1 MGPLR
6 EFCRY
11 SRVRLWW
18 RTVRAVYDWRRSLV
32 RCAVMAS
39 VCRFFANEI
48 APFLVG
54 LGMEE
59 VDEAMVKI
67 RTLEKAATDWDL
79 ERRKLVEDGWSNSV
93 CMTCDEYD
101 RWFGNG

>member
-1 MGPLR
+1 
-6 EFCRY
+6 
-11 SRVRLWW
+11 
-18 RTVRAVYDWRRSLV
+18 
-32 RCAVMAS
+32 
-39 VCRFFANEI
+39 
-48 APFLVG
+48 
-54 LGMEE
+54 MEE